1 MGVGKLAVQVFG
13 IGFGAVLLAAAV
25 GSISTEPAPAGELG
39 KPTTVGSRAAELG
52 DSRAAELADPTTT
65 GSLGMQVVSS
75 DKTARLVPLELGK
88 SVVFDFPQDIQ
99 QVMVANPGTVK
110 AVVHSHRRVAI
121 IGANLGETNVY
132 LYDAAARQIG
142 ALNVS
147 VVSYPITDTESTQV
161 VGIVRGEVV
170 TSVSCT
176 RTLCLGAEKPEAAN
190 TTHSDVVTHNRP

>member
-39 KPTTVGSRAAELG
+39 KPTTVG
-52 DSRAAELADPTTT
+52 SRAAELADPTTT